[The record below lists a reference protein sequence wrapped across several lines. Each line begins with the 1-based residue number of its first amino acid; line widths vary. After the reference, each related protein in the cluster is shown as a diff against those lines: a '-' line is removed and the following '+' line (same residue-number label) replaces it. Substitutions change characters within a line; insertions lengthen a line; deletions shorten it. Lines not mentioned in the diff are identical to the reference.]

1 MGDDGKEIEVPVLKL
16 ADFGLGNR
24 FGLQRLRTICG
35 SMLYYSP
42 EIISNQ
48 KYYGP
53 EVDCWC
59 LGIALF
65 RMTAGF
71 EPFAHAHSKFL
82 PPTHLVSLTHL
93 CVLLLTKKK
102 IKLSGS

>member
-1 MGDDGKEIEVPVLKL
+1 MTPEGQIKL

-24 FGLQRLRTICG
+24 YGLERLRTICG

-42 EIISNQ
+42 EIITGQ

-59 LGIALF
+59 LGITLF

-71 EPFAHAHSKFL
+71 EPFSQAHSKSPLITVNINLFAKYL
-82 PPTHLVSLTHL
+82 IS
-93 CVLLLTKKK
+93 CW
-102 IKLSGS
+102 